1 MPEAAVSRNTRKI
14 SVERSHTNSAI
25 RVGKRVGKYRIVRK
39 LGAGAF
45 ATVYEAY
52 DTIAGIRVALKVPFA
67 PFNSKESLKDFRKEV
82 RLTAGLDHP
91 HVLPVKDASVV
102 DGAFIIAYPLGSG
115 TLADRLTRRLSTRT
129 ALRFAQQML
138 DAVAFA
144 HRRRI
149 MHCDVKPENFIVF
162 EGDDLRLADFG
173 IARVAQRTLQG
184 AGEGT
189 VGYIAP
195 EQAMGKPSFRSD
207 VFALGLIIY
216 RMLSGRLPEWPYG
229 WPPVGY
235 ERARRV
241 AHPELLALLQRAIEV
256 DHRKR
261 FADADRMLAAYRRIR
276 PAVLRF
282 ATQKGNGRKKKKV
295 TKSRTR
301 RDWRLVRLVEFVKAF
316 RKTFDLRGKCHR
328 CEGPVA
334 ESMHY
339 CPWCRAKRRV
349 SLEETR
355 LPRNC
360 PRCKRGMKA
369 DWRFCA
375 HCFGPAVNPGAEF
388 RYPDVRYTGRCANA
402 ACPTGFLMPFMRY
415 CPWCRRKVRNKWK
428 IEGSPNRCRSCGW
441 GIVKEYWDCCAWC
454 GRSTTD

>member
-1 MPEAAVSRNTRKI
+1 M
-14 SVERSHTNSAI
+14 ERSDSKPTI
-25 RVGKRVGKYRIVRK
+25 RVGKRLGKYRIVRR
-39 LGAGAF
+39 LGTGAF

-67 PFNSKESLKDFRKEV
+67 PLNTKTALEGFRKEV
-82 RLTAGLDHP
+82 RLTAGLEHP
-91 HVLPVKDASVV
+91 SILPVKDASVV
-102 DGAFIIAYPLGSG
+102 DGVFIIAYPLGKG
-115 TLADRLTRRLSTRT
+115 TLADRLSRRLSTRT
-129 ALRFAQQML
+129 ALKFAEQML
-138 DAVAFA
+138 EAVAFA

-149 MHCDVKPENFIVF
+149 MHCDVKPDNFIIF
-162 EGDDLRLADFG
+162 DGDDLRLADFG
-173 IARVAQRTLQG
+173 IARVAQRTFQG

-216 RMLSGRLPEWPYG
+216 RMLSGRLPEWPYA
-229 WPPVGY
+229 WPPVGH

-241 AHPELLALLQRAIEV
+241 AHADLLALLQRAMEV

-261 FADADRMLAAYRRIR
+261 FADADRMHAAYRRIR
-276 PAVLRF
+276 PAVQRF
-282 ATQKGNGRKKKKV
+282 ATQKRATRKKKT
-295 TKSRTR
+295 TKSKTR
-301 RDWRLVRLVEFVKAF
+301 RDWRLVRQEEFI
-316 RKTFDLRGKCHR
+316 KTYRRAFDLRGTCHR
-328 CEGPVA
+328 CDGPVS
-334 ESMHY
+334 ESMQF

-349 SLEETR
+349 SPDETR

-360 PRCKRGMKA
+360 PRCKRGMKS

-375 HCFGPAVNPGAEF
+375 HCFGPAVNPDAEF
-388 RYPDVRYTGRCANA
+388 RYPDVRYTGRCSNI

-428 IEGSPNRCRSCGW
+428 IEGSPNRCPSCGW
-441 GIVKEYWDCCAWC
+441 GVAKEYWECCAWC
-454 GRSTTD
+454 GRSMNSR